1 MASLVRKSERW
12 LFKIVIRRQAD
23 EFAIYLFFGV
33 AVKTTPGHLAERMTA
48 LYDTRRKCL
57 YALAT
62 RMILCGTP
70 RPGEVTPSRVYDS
83 VLRDHR
89 VALVGRTYD
98 ASIPFGFR
106 VLFLTRRHGRSFP
119 APGRRPIPEY
129 PLIEYPATASTV
141 VSSQRPAR

>member
-1 MASLVRKSERW
+1 MASLVRKSERC
-12 LFKIVIRRQAD
+12 LFKIVIRRQVD
-23 EFAIYLFFGV
+23 EFVIYLFFGV

-98 ASIPFGFR
+98 AFTYAFR
-106 VLFLTRRHGRSFP
+106 ISSSVPDAPSRPLTP
-119 APGRRPIPEY
+119 RRPIPEC
-129 PLIEYPATASTV
+129 PLIEYPATAATV

>member
-1 MASLVRKSERW
+1 MASLVRKSERC

-62 RMILCGTP
+62 RLRGTP

-83 VLRDHR
+83 VLRDRR
-89 VALVGRTYD
+89 VALVGRT
-98 ASIPFGFR
+98 
-106 VLFLTRRHGRSFP
+106 
-119 APGRRPIPEY
+119 E
-129 PLIEYPATASTV
+129 
-141 VSSQRPAR
+141 